1 MKKIFYLASIA
12 VAALVMGCTAGEE
25 GGEIQQEEYT
35 PATVTVEPSALN
47 VAKTKG
53 ATATATVT
61 SDSEVLSVEVDYS
74 AASWLSAK
82 LDGTTL
88 TVTTTAANTQPVARE
103 GMVHVSA
110 GTGINTT
117 TVDVKVTQALEDEI
131 APTIALGAKEAKL
144 TGAKDALAIIP
155 YESNMTDVTVAVA
168 EDGKAWLKAEKNDKK
183 ITLTALSDNESG
195 AERSTTGT
203 VTAKNTKGTTISE
216 TIAVTQDKK
225 AAAGTIAIGATVEGG
240 VLFWISDDG
249 TKGKVLY
256 PYGEKLAWSPKVI
269 NGAAADVAE
278 AIDNE
283 DGTVN
288 VAAMKAFATANSVD
302 FAATF
307 PAAAY
312 CDNIA
317 GGGWYLPARKEL
329 VALFE
334 AYNGTK
340 AEEATVDNHENITAA
355 ELAART
361 AFEGYILACAADGT
375 ILDPKKGTGDSAFSS
390 TQASATNAW
399 VIRWGKYM
407 ETKDN
412 TGKHSTSR
420 YARCIKVVNL

>member
-53 ATATATVT
+53 ATATATIT

-144 TGAKDALAIIP
+144 TGAKDALAIIS

-168 EDGKAWLKAEKNDKK
+168 EDGKAWLKAEKNDKN

-195 AERSTTGT
+195 AERSTTVT
-203 VTAKNTKGTTISE
+203 VTAKNTKGSTVSE
-216 TIAVTQDKK
+216 TIAVTQAQKP
-225 AAAGTIAIGATVEGG
+225 AEGTIGIGSIVENG
-240 VLFWISDDG
+240 VLFWISEDG
-249 TKGKVLY
+249 KTGKVVAG
-256 PYGEKLAWSPKVI
+256 PRAE
-269 NGAAADVAE
+269 GAAAKVS
-278 AIDNE
+278 E
-283 DGTVN
+283 DKT
-288 VAAMKAFATANSVD
+288 SVD
-302 FAATF
+302 GASSKDDGLFNTDAVKAVDPTFAKH
-307 PAAAY
+307 PAFKFCA
-312 CDNIA
+312 DM
-317 GGGWYLPARKEL
+317 GEGWYLPALR
-329 VALFE
+329 E
-334 AYNGTK
+334 AYSLFAAYCGVAK
-340 AEEATVDNHENITAA
+340 YEDVEIDVQPGDMPAEMQ
-355 ELAART
+355 AART
-361 AFEGYILACAADGT
+361 FFDNQLLSLKDGQKLDGVSKVGESVFTSSESESGNAFY
-375 ILDPKKGTGDSAFSS
+375 
-390 TQASATNAW
+390 
-399 VIRWGKYM
+399 VIFGKRS
-407 ETKDN
+407 KNDN
-412 TGKHSTSR
+412 TGAKNSTSR
-420 YARCIKVVNL
+420 TARCIKVVNL